1 MVGWLEDVAGPG
13 FAAAVL
19 WTLLALVLLVI
30 VLVIVRLV
38 RSMTFGTF
46 VVGGKNRKT
55 RLAVMDA
62 TPVDS
67 HRRLVLVRRDDVEH
81 LILIGGPT
89 DVVVEQHIRAGVPQQ
104 ARRPGSPEG
113 APEAA
118 ARARMPSAQPLV
130 QAPPPRQP
138 EPHVRATTPPPPP
151 AQPMRGTTPPP
162 PAPRPVEPRA
172 VAAPR
177 TPTAAQPPVN
187 SASSSSAPKKGGMD
201 DLDDALANELAV
213 SLEPPKKKKPE
224 LSLEDEMNKLL
235 GELTAKKK

>member
-104 ARRPGSPEG
+104 VRRPSPPEGSPEPAARPRPSG
-113 APEAA
+113 APA
-118 ARARMPSAQPLV
+118 PV
-130 QAPPPRQP
+130 QQPPRQP
-138 EPHVRATTPPPPP
+138 EPQMRSSTPPPP
-151 AQPMRGTTPPP
+151 AQPAQPLRGTTPPP
-162 PAPRPVEPRA
+162 PARPVEPRA
-172 VAAPR
+172 AAPKM
-177 TPTAAQPPVN
+177 PPAPPSSNNNSSPAA
-187 SASSSSAPKKGGMD
+187 KKGSND